1 MDLRV
6 IDRIEHDEALHS
18 ELWLNE
24 TESYTLSDARKL
36 ESEENYNE
44 TLRWVLEIE
53 IESRDPY
60 KETVEFNWTVDFFS
74 A

>member
-1 MDLRV
+1 M
-6 IDRIEHDEALHS
+6 IDRIEYDEVLHS

-24 TESYTLSDARKL
+24 TESYTLSGARKL
-36 ESEENYNE
+36 EAEENYNE